1 MKTLCL
7 ILAALI
13 CLPILAFAVPD
24 SEDAGSNNSMFDFIL
39 DQSTIDALSRE
50 REVSNVFQEI
60 RNNPEELRAF
70 FLSMPKGG
78 DIHNHLTGAV
88 YAEDLIDA
96 ASSERL
102 CIYSNNY
109 TVTKCTGSQ
118 ITIPL
123 SQAYGNERLYN
134 SIVDTWSMKNSELLN
149 VSGHD

>member
-1 MKTLCL
+1 MKRLCM

-13 CLPILAFAVPD
+13 CLPILAFAV
-24 SEDAGSNNSMFDFIL
+24 SEETTGASAPSGAEEKAV
-39 DQSTIDALSRE
+39 STLLQ
-50 REVSNVFQEI
+50 VI

-109 TVTKCTGSQ
+109 TVTNALDSK
-118 ITIPL
+118 IR
-123 SQAYGNERLYN
+123 YR
-134 SIVDTWSMKNSELLN
+134 
-149 VSGHD
+149 